1 MIEFW
6 KSIDTDLADLVENGS
21 VKLPTIKGA
30 DWLPQFHKKCIDQM
44 GNKTYGENIPANLD
58 FLDTFGINK
67 ILKPKLIELADN
79 FFGLQ
84 VDSTDVYSVCRLV
97 RAGTLSEG
105 YRGHFDSHLFTLVTP
120 INIPNF
126 GEVKNGGQL
135 NYFPKSRAFPKTELS
150 NIAKKISFKR
160 FNSEAG
166 FNKLSQKSKL
176 IVDDFSD
183 YRPLLFVGNTT
194 FHGNAPVDGGA
205 NENRMTILT
214 HFFDPSPK
222 HGVGALMRRL
232 RNR

>member
-1 MIEFW
+1 MGFW
-6 KSIDTDLADLVENGS
+6 TNIDTDLVELVENGA
-21 VKLPTIKGA
+21 VKLPSVKSA
-30 DWLPQFHKKCIDQM
+30 DWRTEVHQKCTDQM
-44 GNKTYGENIPANLD
+44 GSKTYGENLLANLD
-58 FLDTFGINK
+58 FLDAFQINQ
-67 ILKPKLIELADN
+67 ILKPKLIELANDV
-79 FFGLQ
+79 FGCK
-84 VDSTDVYSVCRLV
+84 VDSADVYNVCRLV

-135 NYFPKSRAFPKTELS
+135 NYFPKSRPFPKSELL
-150 NIAKKISFKR
+150 NAARKISFKR

-166 FNKLSQKSKL
+166 FNALSQKKKL
-176 IVDDFSD
+176 IVDDFAD

-194 FHGNAPVDGGA
+194 FHGNAPVDGGS
-205 NENRMTILT
+205 NENRMTLLT

-222 HGVGALMRRL
+222 YGVGALMRKL